1 MFAVK
6 VNSLLTSIS
15 YLPNC
20 SVTLLTVVIVISTA
34 KMKMEPTWEWV
45 IERVGHP
52 TTTYNLNRLLEA
64 KQSNRPG
71 NAQANSFK

>member
-1 MFAVK
+1 
-6 VNSLLTSIS
+6 
-15 YLPNC
+15 
-20 SVTLLTVVIVISTA
+20 VVIVISTA